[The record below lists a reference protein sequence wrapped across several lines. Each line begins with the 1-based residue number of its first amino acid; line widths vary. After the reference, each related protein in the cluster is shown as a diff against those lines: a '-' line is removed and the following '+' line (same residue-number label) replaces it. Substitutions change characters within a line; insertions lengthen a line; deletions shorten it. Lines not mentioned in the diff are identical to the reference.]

1 MSNAVK
7 ILPHYTYD
15 DYIQWEGKWE
25 IIDGIPY
32 AMSPAPTPKH
42 QIIAN
47 TLGALF
53 YNELKNCDH
62 CKAAQ
67 FIDYKITEDTILQP
81 DISILCQKITKKFI
95 DFPPALVV
103 EILSPST
110 ALKDRHTKSH
120 LYASQKVPHFILVS
134 PETEDVEIY
143 TFQENDYVLKKKE
156 KDFTYKF
163 DFPEGCSAT
172 IDFSEIWK

>member
-7 ILPHYTYD
+7 ILPHYTYE
-15 DYIQWEGKWE
+15 DYVQWEGKWE
-25 IIDGIPY
+25 LIEGIPF
-32 AMSPAPTPKH
+32 AMSPAPTPRH

-53 YNELKNCDH
+53 YLSMKNCKQ
-62 CKAAQ
+62 CKVAQ
-67 FIDYKITEDTILQP
+67 AIDFKIAEDTVLQP
-81 DISILCQKITKKFI
+81 DLSVLCRPANKKYI

-110 ALKDRHTKSH
+110 SLKDRHTKYN
-120 LYASQKVPHFILVS
+120 LYQQQGIPFYLIVS
-134 PETEDVEIY
+134 PDTEETEVYALENGTYALKQKGGGFTY
-143 TFQENDYVLKKKE
+143 TFPFEHD
-156 KDFTYKF
+156 
-163 DFPEGCSAT
+163 CSAA